1 MINLNFPHILNYF
14 LLIYFYSF
22 IIIYSCNK
30 YIDIQSLYAMLKTR
44 NKRSL
49 LLKKILLI
57 SSERYR
63 RLVYR

>member
-1 MINLNFPHILNYF
+1 MINLNFPHILNCF

-57 SSERYR
+57 SSERYC